1 MPVNVVIIIRAL
13 CEGFSAQVVHNG
25 QRTQPLNMKTGVR
38 QRLPAISP
46 AGSDRPGLG
55 DQDSLEDLY
64 FADDLI
70 LLSHRKQDTRDKTR
84 ALEVQGAKV
93 GLKGNAIKTKLMR
106 IVTKRDDGVSVVGG
120 RIEEVD
126 EFTFLYLGSIVSKK
140 ESPSEDIQARIGKA
154 RQAFSILRSIRR
166 STALTSKTKLRALG
180 QM

>member
-1 MPVNVVIIIRAL
+1 
-13 CEGFSAQVVHNG
+13 
-25 QRTQPLNMKTGVR
+25 
-38 QRLPAISP
+38 
-46 AGSDRPGLG
+46 
-55 DQDSLEDLY
+55 
-64 FADDLI
+64 
-70 LLSHRKQDTRDKTR
+70 
-84 ALEVQGAKV
+84 
-93 GLKGNAIKTKLMR
+93 MR